1 MLPSV
6 ILQRFQP
13 AHMELL
19 AAWLRR
25 PHVARWFPEPEQNLA
40 WAMKPPSGGSQGI
53 IAWGRSEVGYVHWQ
67 RVDRATL
74 DALGL
79 PEIPANS
86 VDVDLLLGDEG
97 RVGKGLGPSALAVLA
112 AEIGQDARVPL
123 IGLTTSI
130 ENTRAHRAFEKA
142 GFRITRQYDPGGL
155 VGLCHLMVR
164 DLRGERAAT

>member
-1 MLPSV
+1 
-6 ILQRFQP
+6 
-13 AHMELL
+13 
-19 AAWLRR
+19 
-25 PHVARWFPEPEQNLA
+25 
-40 WAMKPPSGGSQGI
+40 MKPPSGGSQGI
-53 IAWGRSEVGYVHWQ
+53 IAWGRSEVGYVRWQ

-130 ENTRAHRAFEKA
+130 ENTRAHRVFEKA
-142 GFRITRQYDPGGL
+142 GSTIQVDSLASVT
-155 VGLCHLMVR
+155 
-164 DLRGERAAT
+164 